1 MRPGLPR
8 ADPATHDEWTSRW
21 GWQEGAH
28 HGHGCHKPGLR
39 RAPRA
44 ALRLPRVDHPRRGP
58 RARRSAGGVR
68 SSATRGQHQRAPRE
82 MRAWL
87 FRVGRNLVIDRGR
100 RQQLADRLQDRLRV
114 GSAGPSAEDECLVR
128 EARRELDVLLAQTSS
143 DDRTALLMAAAG
155 YSGAE
160 IARAVGL
167 SEGAVRTRMT
177 RARGRLRMRLRPVS

>member
-1 MRPGLPR
+1 M
-8 ADPATHDEWTSRW
+8 DTDVTSRAY
-21 GWQEGAH
+21 EAH
-28 HGHGCHKPGLR
+28 HEQLYGYLVSITRDGELAHDVVQE
-39 RAPRA
+39 AYA
-44 ALRLPRVDHPRRGP
+44 RLQLAVKR
-58 RARRSAGGVR
+58 
-68 SSATRGQHQRAPRE
+68 QRAPRE

-100 RQQLADRLQDRLRV
+100 RQQIADRLQDRLRA
-114 GSAGPSAEDECLVR
+114 GSVGPSAEDECLAR
-128 EARRELDVLLAQTSS
+128 EARRELDSLLAQTSAK
-143 DDRTALLMAAAG
+143 DRTALLMAAEG